1 MVTTYLCAAKLALLS
16 DALKFARAERGSRE
30 NPDLPS
36 FLAVDLVLFE
46 GVVEGA
52 KNFAVHVF

>member
-1 MVTTYLCAAKLALLS
+1 MPQNLRCSQTS
-16 DALKFARAERGSRE
+16 RKFTRAERGSRE